1 MKITVGKKIGLGFAS
16 LLIILVLTGSFA
28 ILRMQGA
35 ADRARELSELYVK
48 QLELSSALNSSNAQA
63 GLAARSFSLSNQKSY
78 ADEAN
83 KYFDSGSD
91 AVKSLEQ
98 FSKSH
103 PELTGLSSSISDG
116 RDAYDLYVTAFME
129 TEEAVERLN
138 MNISVAGSAAATVNE
153 RLERLREK
161 EQKNLLES
169 VDSSEAHNSVKRQ
182 MELINAVDQAL
193 SDFALV
199 RMGYLNSR
207 VQRDLSIL
215 QDEAKRLGEIEKSLG
230 VLGEQ
235 LKDTRDYALYEDAM
249 NAMDEYEAAIEYE
262 LEENARLSSL
272 NKTRTREYNRLNSF
286 VGDLGA
292 LAFACVNDNANES
305 VATLSKAEKV
315 MIGASIFAVILGV
328 VIALL
333 ITRMI
338 TGPINLAKASVDKVA
353 MGDLSENLDIK
364 SEDEVGDISRSINHM
379 VENLRGTANMADEV
393 SNGNLNVKANV
404 LSDKDTLGLALEK
417 MLKNLRN
424 IVGEVMQASRNVASG
439 SEEMSSTAQQL
450 SQGATEQAASA
461 EETTSSMEEMASS
474 IQQNSDNAR
483 QTDVLASKASEDA
496 QTSGDAVSQTV
507 ASMKDIAEKITIIEE
522 IARKTDLLALNAAV
536 EAARAGEHGKGFAVV
551 ASEVRK
557 LAERSQSAAAEISKL
572 TVGGVTIAESAGELL
587 VKLVPD
593 IRKTAELVQEIA
605 AASAEQTTGA
615 SQVNNAIQQL
625 DQVIQQNSS
634 ASEEMASTAEELS
647 GQAEQLQRSISFF
660 KLDESSANDVERG
673 GIREIMHSEGVSA
686 LEKPRQV
693 RAPAA
698 AAASNGSSRGRMI
711 DLEGTPKRGGFS
723 FAGDSLDSEFE
734 SY

>member
-116 RDAYDLYVTAFME
+116 RDAYDLYVTGFME

-169 VDSSEAHNSVKRQ
+169 VDSSEAHDSVKRQ

-660 KLDESSANDVERG
+660 KLDESSANDVDLG
-673 GIREIMHSEGVSA
+673 GIR
-686 LEKPRQV
+686 
-693 RAPAA
+693 
-698 AAASNGSSRGRMI
+698 
-711 DLEGTPKRGGFS
+711 
-723 FAGDSLDSEFE
+723 
-734 SY
+734 